1 MDDLKKITKY
11 EKVEKF
17 ISNLAN
23 ETLLI
28 YSPTSLKKT
37 IIDDKINI
45 NLISTTELT
54 KNVCIL
60 NEKIKEFPN
69 NINLIIALGGG
80 TAIDIG
86 KYISYVMGKKLIA
99 IPSMLSTNVYST
111 NKVALIVNENKMTLS
126 AKMPDEIIVDC
137 DFLAKS
143 SKYNLYGLVDV
154 FSIYTALYDWKIAD
168 NNNKEK
174 IDSKIFNQANGLIEE
189 ALLFVKDKL
198 PTEIEKNIE
207 QIYKIVG
214 NTGLITNI
222 YGTGRP
228 ESGSE
233 HIFAKEIEQHIKIH
247 HGISV
252 SISIIIMSLIQKHP
266 SKEIY
271 DTLLKIGVLNNLKEK
286 GITRELLFKTLKGL
300 KARYDRY
307 SIVDVYSRDDM
318 FINEILDEFDKI
330 VSDDKN
336 VNNQ

>member
-1 MDDLKKITKY
+1 MDDFKKITKY
-11 EKVEKF
+11 EKVGNF
-17 ISNLAN
+17 ISNLTN

-28 YSPTSLKKT
+28 YSLTSLKKAN
-37 IIDDKINI
+37 IDDKINI

-54 KNVCIL
+54 KNVSIL
-60 NEKIKEFPN
+60 DEKIKEFPN
-69 NINLIIALGGG
+69 NVNLIVALGGG
-80 TAIDIG
+80 SAIDIG
-86 KYISYVMGKKLIA
+86 KYISYVMDKKLIA

-111 NKVALIVNENKMTLS
+111 NKVALIVNENKMTLF
-126 AKMPDEIIVDC
+126 AKMPDEIIIDC

-143 SKYNLYGLVDV
+143 SKYNLYGLVDI

-168 NNNKEK
+168 DDNKEK
-174 IDSKIFNQANGLIEE
+174 IDNKIFKQANELLEE
-189 ALLFVKDKL
+189 TLLFVKDKL

-214 NTGLITNI
+214 NAGLITNI

-233 HIFAKEIEQHIKIH
+233 HILAKEIEQHIKIH

-252 SISIIIMSLIQKHP
+252 SVSIIIMSLIQKQP

-271 DTLLKIGVLNNLKEK
+271 DTLLKIGVLNNLEEK
-286 GITRELLFKTLKGL
+286 GITREFLFITLKGL

-307 SIVDVYSRDDM
+307 SIVDVYSRDDI

-330 VSDDKN
+330 VNGDKN
-336 VNNQ
+336 VNN